1 MDYQIAVRED
11 KGLEVGTPPPL
22 IQGEKGVDRLVF
34 TLPDPYR
41 GMALD
46 DFSFTANL
54 ESAAGCHKLAA
65 ARSERVEGAVRCVL
79 ELDCSLE
86 GLRDEVLL
94 SLEGRDGQRV
104 LATRKTALRFVPG
117 ARTEAIAQAG
127 ESLFES
133 FLQSVSAAQRR
144 AETAAE
150 GASLSA
156 LEAENAKQ
164 AVANVGSLANQS
176 AARAAESENQAR
188 QYQQLCA
195 ADRQE
200 VVAAAQAAQTA
211 KTQTATDAQNC
222 AEAAEQSQLCANS
235 AQADAAAA
243 QSAA

>member
-104 LATRKTALRFVPG
+104 LATRKTIS
-117 ARTEAIAQAG
+117 EWSG
-127 ESLFES
+127 E
-133 FLQSVSAAQRR
+133 
-144 AETAAE
+144 
-150 GASLSA
+150 
-156 LEAENAKQ
+156 
-164 AVANVGSLANQS
+164 
-176 AARAAESENQAR
+176 
-188 QYQQLCA
+188 
-195 ADRQE
+195 
-200 VVAAAQAAQTA
+200 QAAQLTEQA
-211 KTQTATDAQNC
+211 MALATPDEVGAYLHGQVK
-222 AEAAEQSQLCANS
+222 A
-235 AQADAAAA
+235 
-243 QSAA
+243 